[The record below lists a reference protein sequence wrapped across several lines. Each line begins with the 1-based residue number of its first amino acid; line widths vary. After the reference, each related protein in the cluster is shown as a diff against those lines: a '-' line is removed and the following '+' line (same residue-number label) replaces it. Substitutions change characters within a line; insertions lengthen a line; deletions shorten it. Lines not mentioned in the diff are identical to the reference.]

1 MEKEINIR
9 EFIAKNVATLLKNGY
24 VVDLGVGMP
33 TLATNYLPDGVTVFI
48 QAENGILGCGPKAE
62 EDEIDPD
69 LIDAGAANIVCL
81 PGGCT
86 FDSAI
91 SFGIIR
97 GGHLDATVLGALQVD
112 EKGNL
117 ANWYLPGKMLPGPGG
132 AMDLVAGAKKVIIA
146 MEHTTKHGDPK
157 VLKECTL
164 PLTSNGTV
172 DTIVTDLAILER
184 TPEGLRIAAI
194 APHTTLDYLLQHTGC
209 DLIYDDPDS
218 IPLMIA

>member
-164 PLTSNGTV
+164 PLTAVNAV
-172 DTIVTDLAILER
+172 DLIVTEMGVIEVTAKGFVLIEQN
-184 TPEGLRIAAI
+184 PEY
-194 APHTTLDYLLQHTGC
+194 TLDQIQEATGAKLIISL
-209 DLIYDDPDS
+209 DLKP
-218 IPLMIA
+218 MAV